1 MKGRVPTITT
11 AAGRMIQ
18 RRATTGSLTS
28 VFYLQQAGM
37 KEAKTAEKMFIVGI
51 GIPMALLGM
60 GGLYTAIQNGKF

>member
-1 MKGRVPTITT
+1 MKGVHTITT
-11 AAGRMIQ
+11 TAGRIIQ

-37 KEAKTAEKMFIVGI
+37 KEAKTAETIFLAGI

-60 GGLYTAIQNGKF
+60 GGLYTAIQNGKI